1 MYNASRFKTTIGKDE
16 VKSSDFRRFCE
27 VLPTTFNEMVNCLK
41 RSKFKGRKTGS
52 MGKLC
57 FEDQVLVML
66 EYYRN
71 YSSMVKLG
79 LEYGVDETTIGRII
93 CRVEKVL
100 ISSNSFKLPSKKVIR
115 EGNLQLEAVIVDA
128 TEMQIQKPKRLRFK
142 LKKNQK

>member
-1 MYNASRFKTTIGKDE
+1 MYNTSRFKTTIGKDG
-16 VKSSDFRRFCE
+16 VKSSDFRRFCG
-27 VLPTTFNEMVNCLK
+27 VLPTTFDEMVNCLK
-41 RSKFKGRKTGS
+41 SNKFKGRKTGS

-57 FEDQVLVML
+57 FEDQVLVLL

-79 LEYGVDETTIGRII
+79 LEYGVNETTIGRII

-100 ISSNSFKLPSKKVIR
+100 ISSDRFKLPSKKEIK